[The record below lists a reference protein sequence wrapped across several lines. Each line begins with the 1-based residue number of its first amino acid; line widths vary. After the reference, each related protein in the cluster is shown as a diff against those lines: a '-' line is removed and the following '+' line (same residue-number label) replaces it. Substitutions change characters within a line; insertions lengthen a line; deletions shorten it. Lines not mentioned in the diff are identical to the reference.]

1 MTEIEKST
9 PISDGAVSA
18 TAASVYH
25 QRFVPS
31 LFGQFPPHL
40 LRHAAVRAG
49 DHVLDVGCGTGIVAA
64 AAAPLVGSSG
74 RVAGLDPNPSMLTVA
89 EQTAGSQIE
98 WVYGAAE
105 SLPFEPASFDVV
117 VSQFALM
124 FFADAPAG
132 LREMARVLK
141 RHGRFAAMT
150 WAHLPRS
157 PGFEALVGILRRN
170 GCDEAAEELVAP
182 YTIGTPSALE
192 SIVRPAFPDAT
203 VEVVAGA
210 ATFPSIDDFISVNLD
225 GWTMESMVDEEQR
238 EAITAAAR
246 AEFTCYTAADGSIR
260 FPVAALV
267 ARA

>member
-1 MTEIEKST
+1 
-9 PISDGAVSA
+9 
-18 TAASVYH
+18 
-25 QRFVPS
+25 
-31 LFGQFPPHL
+31 
-40 LRHAAVRAG
+40 
-49 DHVLDVGCGTGIVAA
+49 
-64 AAAPLVGSSG
+64 
-74 RVAGLDPNPSMLTVA
+74 MLTVA
-89 EQTAGSQIE
+89 EQTAGTQIE
-98 WVYGAAE
+98 WVHGAAE

-132 LREMARVLK
+132 LRETARVLK

-150 WAHLPRS
+150 WARLPRS
-157 PGFEALVGILRRN
+157 PGFEALVDILRRH
-170 GCDEAAEELVAP
+170 GCDEAAEELLAP

-192 SIVRPAFPDAT
+192 SIVLPAFPDAT

-238 EAITAAAR
+238 EAIMAVAR
-246 AEFTCYTAADGSIR
+246 AEFPGSTAADGSIR
-260 FPVAALV
+260 FPVEALV